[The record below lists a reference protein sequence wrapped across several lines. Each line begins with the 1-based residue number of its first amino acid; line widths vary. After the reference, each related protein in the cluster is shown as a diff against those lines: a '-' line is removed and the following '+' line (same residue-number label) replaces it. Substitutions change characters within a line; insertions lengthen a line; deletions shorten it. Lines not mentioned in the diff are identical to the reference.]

1 MNKKLDWFK
10 FSATDWLSGSV
21 QLLSDGEKGTFID
34 LIAMIWKEQGSIT
47 VNNILYRKLR
57 LDNATACERI
67 ESYCELGIL
76 VMRDDKLSIKFLDN
90 QIGDI
95 ETTSKKNSENAK
107 KRWDKKKPE
116 CDRMPIREEKRREEE
131 IRKDNIREDNKE
143 LCADT
148 PQPPKKTITERGDK
162 FVDDCRMAWESAGG
176 AAYLASNEL
185 IKFTDYWT
193 EASANA
199 KKMRFEKQAA
209 FDIRRRF
216 ATWVKNIKER
226 SFGSKSSRPINII
239 DTQEKDY
246 SEPF

>member
-1 MNKKLDWFK
+1 VNKKLDWFK

-95 ETTSKKNSENAK
+95 ETTSKNNSENAK
-107 KRWDKKKPE
+107 KRWDKKKTE

-143 LCADT
+143 LKQKLESSWEIFWADY
-148 PQPPKKTITERGDK
+148 PKKTNN
-162 FVDDCRMAWESAGG
+162 V
-176 AAYLASNEL
+176 
-185 IKFTDYWT
+185 
-193 EASANA
+193 NA
-199 KKMRFEKQAA
+199 KKTLFNYLKQGVTIEQICEAMNKSEALRNERQYIPNPQAWLNKTPWLDEA
-209 FDIRRRF
+209 FKPMEGNQPQLSLADRMEQR
-216 ATWVKNIKER
+216 
-226 SFGSKSSRPINII
+226 G
-239 DTQEKDY
+239 
-246 SEPF
+246 